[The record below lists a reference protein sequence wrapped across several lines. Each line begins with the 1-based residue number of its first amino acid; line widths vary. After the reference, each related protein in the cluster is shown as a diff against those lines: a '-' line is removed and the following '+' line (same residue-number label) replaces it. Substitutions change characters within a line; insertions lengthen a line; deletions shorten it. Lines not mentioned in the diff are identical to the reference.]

1 MVGYVH
7 MWTAVVPQMDA
18 RDDDVATWVTLSKL
32 GI

>member
-1 MVGYVH
+1 VVGYEH

-18 RDDDVATWVTLSKL
+18 RDDDVATWVALSRL

>member
-1 MVGYVH
+1 MVGYGH

-18 RDDDVATWVTLSKL
+18 RDDDVATWVALSRL